1 VILKDK
7 RKLDISYVPEKTP
20 CREEEQQRLSLLLDS
35 GHALISGPVG
45 TGKTLLA
52 RHADGDVYV
61 NCYTHKSEHKVLEA
75 ILRQT
80 RPKFSTAGLTSQ
92 RLWQE
97 IEGEHLF
104 ILDEIDGMMPD
115 DLVHF
120 AYTLSRHEEIGE
132 SIRYVAVTRS
142 ALMLK
147 QLMNDPAT
155 WSTFAEKAV
164 VELKP
169 YSKEEMMEILAYRA
183 DEALMHDGYD
193 DDILSLIADI
203 AITSA
208 GHMRAGIDVLRTSAM
223 VADQRG
229 HDMIAAEDVR
239 EANREGWLEGLEE
252 LERRP
257 AMVLLAVARACTDG
271 AYVSAEAVEAAYAS
285 VCEEYDVEPGP
296 AADDLGLLF
305 NRGWIHESDRGYT
318 VLTSPAELM
327 ATEIE
332 KFLNQ

>member
-1 VILKDK
+1 MILKDK

-20 CREEEQQRLSLLLDS
+20 CRDEERRRLQMLLDD

-75 ILRQT
+75 ILRQI

-97 IEGEHLF
+97 IEGDHLF
-104 ILDEIDGMMPD
+104 ILDEIDGMIPD

-120 AYTLSRHEEIGE
+120 AYTLSRHEEIGT
-132 SIRYVAVTRS
+132 SLRYVAVTRS

-164 VELKP
+164 VELRP
-169 YSKEEMMEILAYRA
+169 YSKEEMMDILAYRA
-183 DEALMHDGYD
+183 GEALMRDGYD
-193 DDILSLIADI
+193 DDGLSLIADI
-203 AITSA
+203 ATVSA
-208 GHMRAGIDVLRTSAM
+208 GHMRAGIDVLRTAAM

-229 HDMIAAEDVR
+229 HDMITPEDVR
-239 EANREGWLEGLEE
+239 EANREGWLEGLGE

-257 AMVLLAVARACTDG
+257 ALALLAVARCCLEQ
-271 AYVSAEAVEAAYAS
+271 AYASLEDVEAVYAS
-285 VCEEYDVEPGP
+285 VCEEHDVESQPVESELSMLS
-296 AADDLGLLF
+296 D
-305 NRGWIHESDRGYT
+305 RGWMYESDRGYT
-318 VLTSPAELM
+318 VLDSPAELL

-332 KFLNQ
+332 KRLN

>member
-1 VILKDK
+1 MILKDK

-20 CREEEQQRLSLLLDS
+20 CREEERRRLSLLLED

-97 IEGEHLF
+97 IEGDHLF
-104 ILDEIDGMMPD
+104 ILDEIDGMLPD

-120 AYTLSRHEEIGE
+120 AYTLSRHEEIGATL
-132 SIRYVAVTRS
+132 RYVAVTRS

-169 YSKEEMMEILAYRA
+169 YSKEEMVDILAYRA
-183 DEALMHDGYD
+183 GEALMHDGYD

-203 AITSA
+203 ATTSA
-208 GHMRAGIDVLRTSAM
+208 GHMRAGIDVLRTAAM
-223 VADQRG
+223 VADQQG
-229 HDMIAAEDVR
+229 HDMIQPEDVR
-239 EANREGWLEGLEE
+239 EANREGWLEGIEE

-257 AMVLLAVARACTDG
+257 VMVLLAVARSCMQS
-271 AYVSAEAVEAAYAS
+271 AYVSVEYIKAAYAS
-285 VCEEYDVEPGP
+285 VCEEHDMEPQPVE
-296 AADDLGLLF
+296 DDLQLLC
-305 NRGWIHESDRGYT
+305 NREWMHESDRGYT
-318 VLTSPAELM
+318 ILNSPAELL
-327 ATEIE
+327 AKEIE
-332 KFLNQ
+332 NLLNH

>member
-1 VILKDK
+1 MILKDK

-20 CREEEQQRLSLLLDS
+20 CREEERRRLQMLLDD

-97 IEGEHLF
+97 IQGDHLF

-115 DLVHF
+115 DLAHF
-120 AYTLSRHEEIGE
+120 AYTLSRHEEVGE
-132 SIRYVAVTRS
+132 TIRYVAVTRS
-142 ALMLK
+142 SLMLK
-147 QLMNDPAT
+147 QLINDPAT

-164 VELKP
+164 VELQP
-169 YSKEEMMEILAYRA
+169 YSREEMMDILSYRA
-183 DEALMHDGYD
+183 EEALMRDGYD
-193 DDILSLIADI
+193 DDVLSLIADV
-203 AITSA
+203 AAASA
-208 GHMRAGIDVLRTSAM
+208 GHMRAGIDVLRMSAM

-229 HDMIAAEDVR
+229 HDMIRPEDVR
-239 EANREGWLEGLEE
+239 EANREGWLEGLAG

-257 AMVLLAVARACTDG
+257 AMVLLAVARSCMDS
-271 AYVSAEAVEAAYAS
+271 AYASLEKVESTYAS
-285 VCEEYDVEPGP
+285 VCEEHGAEPRSLD
-296 AADDLGLLF
+296 DDLRRLCD
-305 NRGWIHESDRGYT
+305 REWIHAGDRGYT
-318 VLTSPAELM
+318 ILYSPAELL
-327 ATEIE
+327 ANEIE
-332 KFLNQ
+332 KLLNQ